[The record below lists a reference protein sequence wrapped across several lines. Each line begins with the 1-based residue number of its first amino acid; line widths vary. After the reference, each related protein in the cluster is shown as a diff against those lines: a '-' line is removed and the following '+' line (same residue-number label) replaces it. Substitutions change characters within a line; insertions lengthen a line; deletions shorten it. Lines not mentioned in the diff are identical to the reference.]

1 MSDLKLVALDAED
14 LAILS
19 AHLQDAVVKVA
30 DMAYLP
36 REQRFAALANR
47 FDWTTAAAGDAP
59 QAASGAGQPGKRGGQ
74 AFVRR
79 RSAIR
84 FERVMAA
91 RVQGID
97 LKQKSRVLSLLA
109 IQFEARSAE
118 DPAGA
123 ITLVFAGGSAI
134 RLEVECIEAELS
146 DLGAAWSTKSKPQ
159 HPGTEDAKG

>member
-14 LAILS
+14 LAVLS

-30 DMAYLP
+30 DMAFLP

-47 FDWTTAAAGDAP
+47 FDWTTAVAGSGTAEDAGK
-59 QAASGAGQPGKRGGQ
+59 AGKRGKQ
-74 AFVRR
+74 PFVRR

-109 IQFEARSAE
+109 IQFEGRSAE

-146 DLGAAWSTKSKPQ
+146 DLGAAWATRSKPR
-159 HPGTEDAKG
+159 HPDQDGGKS

>member
-14 LAILS
+14 LAVLS

-36 REQRFAALANR
+36 RERRFAALANR
-47 FDWTTAAAGDAP
+47 FDWTTAVEAP
-59 QAASGAGQPGKRGGQ
+59 AKAEDTAKTAKRGKQ
-74 AFVRR
+74 PFVRR

-109 IQFEARSAE
+109 IQFEGKGAE

-146 DLGAAWSTKSKPQ
+146 DLGAAWATKSKPR
-159 HPGTEDAKG
+159 HPDQDGGKS